1 MIDRGE
7 ILELAGEFGLRP
19 DVVEKDYVLGWL
31 LAGISQH
38 PSLGP
43 AWVFKGGTCL
53 KKCYFETYRFSEDLD
68 FTVEDEDQLSEEFL
82 REAFGEVAAWIYDHS
97 GIEIPVNQI
106 RFEVYRNPRNGLNC
120 EGRVYYR
127 GPLQPGGSLPRVKL
141 DLTADERLV
150 RPPDNRPVTHPY
162 TDGPD
167 DGSITARC
175 YAFEEVFGEKIRA
188 LGERARPRDLYDVI
202 NLFRNE
208 AFRPAASAIL
218 NVVREKCDFKGVPVP
233 SLAALQTFR
242 DELVGD
248 WQAMLGHQL
257 PTLPPFEAFWSAL
270 PEFFAW
276 LEEGATPAVPAG
288 FPIGVGEEV
297 VRTPVGGFGVT
308 AGRAGV
314 LEIVRFAAANRLCVD
329 LSYSG
334 TVRRIEPYSLRRT
347 LDGNLVLHAI
357 RADTGEHRS
366 YRVDRMQGAKATD
379 QAFVPKYAIELTP
392 TGPLPVLPTTR
403 ESGATRSSVRRTSRR
418 SSGRTG
424 PVYVYEC
431 GMCGKKFKRTKQDSR
446 LRPHKTKDGWQCS
459 GRIGWLADIRY

>member
-7 ILELAGEFGLRP
+7 ILELAGELGLRP

-31 LAGISQH
+31 LAGIAAH
-38 PSLGP
+38 PALG
-43 AWVFKGGTCL
+43 ATWVFKGGTCL

-68 FTVEDEDQLSEEFL
+68 FTVENEDQLNEQFL
-82 REAFGEVAAWIYDHS
+82 REAFGDVAAWIYDHI
-97 GIEIPVNQI
+97 GIEIPVDQL

-127 GPLQPGGSLPRVKL
+127 GPLQPGGSLPRIKL
-141 DLTADERLV
+141 DLTADEQVV
-150 RPPDNRPVTHPY
+150 RPPDQRPVVHLY

-167 DGSITARC
+167 DGMTARC

-188 LGERARPRDLYDVI
+188 LGERVRPRDLYDVI

-218 NVVREKCDFKGVPVP
+218 DVVREKCSFKDVPIP
-233 SLAALQTFR
+233 NLAALQAFR
-242 DELVGD
+242 DELAGD

-257 PTLPPFEAFWSAL
+257 PTLPPFEAFWAAL

-276 LEEGATPAVPAG
+276 LERGAIPAVPAG
-288 FPIGVGEEV
+288 IPITAGEEV
-297 VRTPVGGFGVT
+297 VRAPTRGFGVGL
-308 AGRAGV
+308 AGASV

-329 LSYSG
+329 LGYGGS
-334 TVRRIEPYSLRRT
+334 TRRIEPYSLRQT
-347 LDGNLVLHAI
+347 LDGNLVLHAV
-357 RADTGEHRS
+357 RADSGEHRS

-379 QAFVPKYAIELTP
+379 QAFTPKYAIELTP
-392 TGPLPVLPTTR
+392 TGPLPVLPTAR
-403 ESGATRSSVRRTSRR
+403 ESGVTKPSVRRTSRR
-418 SSGRTG
+418 PSRRSG

-431 GMCGKKFKRTKQDSR
+431 GMCGKRFRRTKQDSR
-446 LRPHKTKDGWQCS
+446 LRSHKTKDGWQCS
-459 GRIGWLADIRY
+459 GRTGWLVDTRY